1 MFFFFLENFN
11 TTRATTKGNQAA
23 SSTEQTKIES
33 QAENKES
40 ENKNNYSNRNIVRTL
55 SEDTSSDDPL
65 NSITPMAPLGMY
77 GAIGGK
83 DSNAINGCD
92 KTMVNQDGISRC
104 QSKEMSLG
112 TDTNRINQHH
122 LPFSSRSNETSSSST
137 RFTTQ
142 PQQDM
147 VSINAAITSMTA
159 IPHMNAGTNSKKRV
173 AS

>member
-11 TTRATTKGNQAA
+11 TTRATTKGNHAA
-23 SSTEQTKIES
+23 SSTEQTKVES

-40 ENKNNYSNRNIVRTL
+40 ENKNNYSNRNIVRAL

-112 TDTNRINQHH
+112 TDTNGISQHH

-137 RFTTQ
+137 RFATQ
-142 PQQDM
+142 PQQNM
-147 VSINAAITSMTA
+147 VNINAGITSMPA
-159 IPHMNAGTNSKKRV
+159 IPHMNAGMN
-173 AS
+173 